1 MFRFRKRN
9 DCKKITELLSAYID
23 KQLSSPESDLVHKH
37 IQSCQ
42 KCSQELET
50 LTKTVKLLHR
60 TQVEQVPHSFTVAD
74 IQPIKRP
81 VYLGVMRFAAVIS
94 AAIVVILFLADA
106 LNILNPSVPVPL
118 TPTPIIYSKPAPTAI
133 LSITATPASTPT
145 PTKVGAVT
153 RTPAP
158 TATPVATRTA
168 TPAPIK
174 SGSSPAPEVTPAPAP
189 GMVPESTFSA
199 DKMTQVGAAGGKDVS
214 DSTDKVKGEQGTAEV
229 DQSYS
234 VEKEENANQVQT
246 QPTSTVESPGLSTTI
261 RKEENRWWDYLKFS
275 LLGFTIVIALTSF
288 LVWRKWKH
296 ENKYN

>member
-1 MFRFRKRN
+1 MFGFRKRN

-23 KQLSSPESDLVHKH
+23 KQLSSHVSELVHKH

-60 TQVEQVPHSFTVAD
+60 TQVERVPHSFTVAD

-94 AAIVVILFLADA
+94 AAIVAILFLADA

-118 TPTPIIYSKPAPTAI
+118 TPTPIIYSKPVPTAI

-145 PTKVGAVT
+145 VAPAVT
-153 RTPAP
+153 RTP
-158 TATPVATRTA
+158 V
-168 TPAPIK
+168 
-174 SGSSPAPEVTPAPAP
+174 PEVTPTPAP

-234 VEKEENANQVQT
+234 VEKEENANQVKI
-246 QPTSTVESPGLSTTI
+246 QPPSTVESPGLSTTI
-261 RKEENRWWDYLKFS
+261 RKEENRWWDYLEFS